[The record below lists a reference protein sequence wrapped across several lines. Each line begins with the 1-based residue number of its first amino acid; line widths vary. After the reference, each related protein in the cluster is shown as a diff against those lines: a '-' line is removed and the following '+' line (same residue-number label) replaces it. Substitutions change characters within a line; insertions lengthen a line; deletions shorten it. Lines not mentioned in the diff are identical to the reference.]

1 MKQYL
6 SLILFVVSTS
16 LVSHAQQPTH
26 SMNGKTYFVYPYQ
39 QEIEKVGRQFK
50 MGLKKEEVIHRD
62 SLNRSIVST
71 EVVDIKYPAKMN
83 KSKDFKRFK
92 KTYIALRKEYSGVL
106 LNSYLPLEQDIVPTL
121 EPLPDGEYV
130 QFYRDIPYV
139 DENNILRYRNDIVA
153 AVFTLKNNQL
163 NGAAYWLTTLGDTAK
178 AGNFLNGQKEGPW
191 FHHEYYFNTYDA
203 NDPKAP
209 VVIEKYIDGTY
220 KDTSFILVNYKNGLL
235 DGTYSKGSGDF
246 IQETGSYKNGD
257 AVGEWHSY
265 GKKMIRQG
273 IRTIYTDETIL
284 LLHYFIPEKKVK
296 SKSVIVRNQV
306 LDQYQISRLEYNIDA
321 GNYFEPFCN
330 YYKLYELKEEEGLE
344 LPEEKTNSYP
354 GADYE
359 EGMIYGDYGPTSI
372 GNLDFSYGRYDRKYS
387 INQKDYTRNELIDSV
402 GYEFQFDKVYEE
414 YHQNGQLKM
423 RFEIKDGQLVK
434 EDTIFWDN
442 GNPVNIITY
451 LPETN
456 EYEERTFDYD
466 NKMIYT
472 RLYDSIGNFKKNL
485 NEPVSKTKHL
495 IKGKVYQAAEYDQS
509 FRFENQDTLNH
520 ILVNPETISESL
532 WRFDT
537 TTAIINRF
545 DPTTRTYEVKS
556 YAINKDLV
564 YQIDMQFGEE
574 YENVAGSET
583 YQVGK
588 LSARTL
594 MNGEYVKP
602 INRYR
607 IMEEGDADSVLNR
620 RVKYWGSSYNLTTDY
635 TLFYDDKPFS
645 GKFNMTSHTGDFALK
660 TSSEAISFNYSTSEK
675 HNKKVIKALKAY
687 KKNRK
692 ISPLTPYMTLAT
704 LYNFEVSE
712 NFCYNALPFLGYVFN
727 PVEEDYFYES
737 REEYD
742 YDGGKSKKLSEKKA
756 EAFDKQVEGQFL
768 NGKPSGEW
776 ITRDQF
782 GNVTAKVTFVNG
794 EMDGTAY
801 FYATE
806 YPEKIREGMEYYY
819 ASLNPLLKDS
829 LPAKPTHYLAKISN
843 FKNGILNGP
852 LYEMNWMGDTITKW
866 NYRDGYLNGPTIE
879 RTKLAYTTS
888 NYEDGATDGIT
899 QTYLTIPGRDTT
911 LLFDLNF
918 QNGALQGESK
928 SYHLNGNLAK
938 HGFFLAG
945 QPIDDFQAYDT
956 LGFQY
961 QYVKFQYN
969 QPIEEKI
976 WEENQLSVRY
986 EFDWKDSIYFNT
998 SDITGSTSLDRM
1010 LYQLGL
1016 NGDGYGEPYFGRPSL
1031 VDKTGIKYTMTKYYP
1046 NDTVAR
1052 KGEISSGKKIGQ
1064 WDFYNYDGEQLYE
1077 VNYFDTILQIND
1089 TVRFKSKGI
1098 MTLVD
1103 KNGQA
1108 LSRSYIVEKVEK
1120 YDCSHTDHHE
1130 IRMLYT
1136 FWERDTSVHRI
1147 NGYVKNYFDNGVLMN
1162 EGMVKNGLA
1171 TGVWKFYD
1179 PYGSLNMVG
1188 EYVLGKRQGRWLSGD
1203 LSQVKYM
1210 GDICLN
1216 PNLTNLEEI
1225 LSYQEKL
1232 LDISVVYYQM
1242 TVVKKR
1248 EYYGVN
1254 MNAEGPPENFYGE
1267 GGYYD
1272 GEGYGDIEYYE
1283 GN

>member
-1 MKQYL
+1 MKKYL
-6 SLILFVVSTS
+6 IIILLIIGGSFFSQ
-16 LVSHAQQPTH
+16 AQQTTH
-26 SMNGKTYFVYPYQ
+26 VLNGKSYFVYPYQ
-39 QEIEKVGRQFK
+39 QELEKVGRQFK
-50 MGLKKEEVIHRD
+50 MGVKQEEVIHRD
-62 SLNRSIVST
+62 SLNRSILST
-71 EVVDIKYPAKMN
+71 EIVDVKYPVKMN
-83 KSKDFKRFK
+83 KTKEFKRYK
-92 KTYIALRKEYSGVL
+92 KTYFALRKDYPGIM
-106 LNSYLPLEQDIVPTL
+106 LNVYLPLEQDIVPTL
-121 EPLPDGEYV
+121 EPLPDGDYV

-139 DENNILRYRNDIVA
+139 DENNVLRYRNDIIA

-163 NGAAYWLTTLGDTAK
+163 NGHAYWLTPIGDIAK
-178 AGNFLNGQKEGPW
+178 AGDFKDGQKEGPW
-191 FHHEYYFNTYDA
+191 FLHEYYFNVYD
-203 NDPKAP
+203 NTNPKDPI
-209 VVIEKYIDGTY
+209 VIEKYLDGTY
-220 KDTSFILVNYKNGLL
+220 KDTSFISVNYKNGLL
-235 DGTYSKGSGDF
+235 DGPYSKGFGDF
-246 IQETGSYKNGD
+246 IQETGYYKNGE
-257 AVGEWHSY
+257 AIGEWHSY
-265 GKKMIRQG
+265 GKKIVRQG
-273 IRTIYTDETIL
+273 IKTIYTDETIL

-296 SKSVIVRNQV
+296 AKSVIIRNQI
-306 LDQYQISRLEYNIDA
+306 LDQYQLSRMDYNLDV
-321 GNYFEPFCN
+321 GNYFEAFCHF
-330 YYKLYELKEEEGLE
+330 YKLYEEKEEEGLE
-344 LPEEKTNSYP
+344 LPEEKSTSYP

-372 GNLDFSYGRYDRKYS
+372 GNLDFSYGRYDRKYN

-402 GYEFQFDKVYEE
+402 GYEFQFDKIYEE
-414 YHQNGQLKM
+414 YHQNGQLKL

-442 GNPVNIITY
+442 GNPVNVINY
-451 LPETN
+451 LPESN
-456 EYEERTFDYD
+456 EYEEHTFDYD
-466 NKMIYT
+466 HKLIYT
-472 RLYDSIGNFKKNL
+472 RIYDSIGNFKKSL

-495 IKGKVYQAAEYDQS
+495 INGKIYQAAEYDQF
-509 FRFENQDTLNH
+509 FRYENIDTLNQ

-532 WRFDT
+532 WRFDS
-537 TTAIINRF
+537 TTAIVNSF
-545 DPTTRTYEVKS
+545 DPISRTYEVKS
-556 YAINKDLV
+556 YSLNKDLV
-564 YQIDMQFGEE
+564 YQIQMEFGEE
-574 YENVAGSET
+574 YENVTGTEN

-588 LSARTL
+588 LGAKTL

-607 IMEEGDADSVLNR
+607 ILEQSGADSVLNR
-620 RVKYWGSSYNLTTDY
+620 RVKYWGSSYNLTSDY
-635 TLFYDDKPFS
+635 TLYYDNKPFS
-645 GKFNMTSHTGDFALK
+645 GKFNMINHASKFQLK
-660 TSSEAISFNYSTSEK
+660 MSSESISFNNSTSEK
-675 HNKKVIKALKAY
+675 QQKAVLKAYKAY

-692 ISPLTPYMTLAT
+692 VKPLAQFMTLST
-704 LYNFEVSE
+704 LYNYDIATNLS
-712 NFCYNALPFLGYVFN
+712 YNAFPFLGSVVD
-727 PVEEDYFYES
+727 PVEEDYFYEF
-737 REEYD
+737 RNEYEYD
-742 YDGGKSKKLSEKKA
+742 GRKSKKLSEKKA
-756 EAFDKQVEGQFL
+756 EAFDKTVEGQFL
-768 NGKPSGEW
+768 DGKPSGVW
-776 ITRDQF
+776 ITKDQF
-782 GNVTAKVTFVNG
+782 GNVTTKVTFLNG
-794 EMDGTAY
+794 ELEGAAY
-801 FYATE
+801 YYATK
-806 YPEKIREGMEYYY
+806 YPEKIRDGMEYYY
-819 ASLNPLLKDS
+819 ATMNPLLKDS
-829 LPAKPTHYLAKISN
+829 FPDKSIHYLAKISN
-843 FKNGILNGP
+843 YKNGILNGP
-852 LYEMNWMGDTITKW
+852 NYEIDWMGDTITSRYFK
-866 NYRDGYLNGPTIE
+866 DGYLNGPAFE
-879 RTKLAYTTS
+879 RTKLAFSVS

-938 HGFFLAG
+938 HGFFLSG
-945 QPIDDFQAYDT
+945 QPIDDFQAFDT

-998 SDITGSTSLDRM
+998 SDIAGSTSLDRM

-1046 NDTVAR
+1046 NDTIAR
-1052 KGEISSGKKIGQ
+1052 KGEINSGKKIGQ
-1064 WDFYNYDGEQLYE
+1064 WQFYNYDGDQLYE

-1089 TVRFKSKGI
+1089 TVRFKSKGVL
-1098 MTLVD
+1098 TLLD
-1103 KNGQA
+1103 KNRQPIA
-1108 LSRSYIVEKVEK
+1108 RSYIVEKVEK

-1130 IRMLYT
+1130 IRMMYT

-1216 PNLTNLEEI
+1216 PNLSNLEEI

-1254 MNAEGPPENFYGE
+1254 MNAEGPPDNFYGE

-1272 GEGYGDIEYYE
+1272 GERYMDGEYYDGE
-1283 GN
+1283 